1 MTGDLLS
8 GFAAVFSPELFLLA
22 VIGVV
27 LGTLVGV
34 LPGIGPIG
42 AMSILLGLTT
52 QIGATGSLILFAG
65 IYYGAAYGGSTTSI
79 LLGLPGE
86 SASVVTAM
94 DGHAMTKR
102 GRAGAALSIA
112 ALGSFVAG
120 TLSIVGLMLFAPLLS
135 DVAVQLGPP
144 EYLALTIAGLGMLVV
159 LTPGAASRSALM
171 VLVGLAIG
179 VIGIDP
185 LTATPRYTLGM
196 PELSGGIS
204 FVAVVMGV
212 FGVAEVLD
220 QAGRRW
226 FPPRVKAPSMRELVP
241 TRSELRRAAPA
252 SLRGS
257 GIGFFLGLI
266 PGPAAIISTFASY
279 LTERKISKRP
289 EEFGHGAVEGVAGP
303 ESANN
308 AAAGA
313 AFIPLMALGIPFAPV
328 MALIL
333 SALLLNGIVPG
344 PTFIDD
350 QPTLF
355 WTVIASMYLA
365 NAMLLVLNLPL
376 VGLFTRVLAV
386 PPGVLMPVIL
396 GLTVI
401 GVYADNNS
409 VFDIGVMFVAGF
421 AGLFFRRAGLNL
433 APLVLALVL
442 APTLE
447 TSLRQTLSLAQG
459 DVGYVL
465 RRPAA
470 VAIFGIVL
478 LVVVLRVVAMVR
490 AHRDRGP
497 AGAGPLVA
505 ASGPAD
511 PSSPEDGEQGP
522 GYELSGRRSGSTSH
536 RADDVSADRSSPGP
550 SSPGPSTPGPST
562 PDSSTPGPSTPDSS
576 TPGPSTPDSSTPN
589 QSSPIPARTD
599 HKE

>member
-8 GFAAVFSPELFLLA
+8 GFAAVFTPDLLLLA
-22 VIGVV
+22 VAGVV

-94 DGHAMTKR
+94 DGYEMTKR

-112 ALGSFVAG
+112 AIGSFVAG
-120 TLSIVGLMLFAPLLS
+120 TLSIVGLMLFAPVLS
-135 DVAVQLGPP
+135 DFAVQLGPP

-159 LTPGAASRSALM
+159 LTPGGASRSALM

-185 LTATPRYTLGM
+185 LSATPRYTLGL

-226 FPPRVKAPSMRELVP
+226 FPPRVKAPTMRELVP
-241 TRSELRRAAPA
+241 TKAELRRAAPA

-257 GIGFFLGLI
+257 GIGFLLGLV
-266 PGPAAIISTFASY
+266 PGPAAVISTFASY
-279 LTERKISKRP
+279 LVERKLSKRP
-289 EEFGHGAVEGVAGP
+289 EEFGKGAIEGVAGP

-333 SALLLNGIVPG
+333 SALLLNNIVPG
-344 PTFIDD
+344 PTFIAD
-350 QPTLF
+350 QPELF
-355 WTVIASMYLA
+355 WTVIAAMYLA

-376 VGLFTRVLAV
+376 VGLFTRVLSV

-396 GLTVI
+396 GLCII

-409 VFDIGVMFVAGF
+409 VFDIGVMFTAGF
-421 AGLFFRRAGLNL
+421 IGLFFRRAGLNL

-447 TSLRQTLSLAQG
+447 TSLRQSLSLAQG

-465 RRPAA
+465 SRPMSVVVWGVMLLLVVGRLVAVVRARRRPADVPPPA
-470 VAIFGIVL
+470 VATPDRPGVHGDL
-478 LVVVLRVVAMVR
+478 PDGPVAGGDE
-490 AHRDRGP
+490 DR
-497 AGAGPLVA
+497 
-505 ASGPAD
+505 
-511 PSSPEDGEQGP
+511 PSSTV
-522 GYELSGRRSGSTSH
+522 STSVVH
-536 RADDVSADRSSPGP
+536 QNDR
-550 SSPGPSTPGPST
+550 
-562 PDSSTPGPSTPDSS
+562 
-576 TPGPSTPDSSTPN
+576 
-589 QSSPIPARTD
+589 
-599 HKE
+599 KE

>member
-1 MTGDLLS
+1 MTGDLLN
-8 GFAAVFSPELFLLA
+8 GFAAVFTPELLLLA
-22 VIGVV
+22 IAGVI

-79 LLGLPGE
+79 LLNLPGE

-94 DGHAMTKR
+94 DGYEMTRR
-102 GRAGAALSIA
+102 GRAGAALTVA

-120 TLSIVGLMLFAPLLS
+120 TLSIVGLMLFAPMLS

-144 EYLALTIAGLGMLVV
+144 EYLALTVAGLGMLVV
-159 LTPGAASRSALM
+159 LTPGAASRSMLM
-171 VLVGLAIG
+171 VLIGLAVGI
-179 VIGIDP
+179 IGIDP
-185 LTATPRYTLGM
+185 LSATPRFTLGV

-204 FVAVVMGV
+204 FVAIVMGV
-212 FGVAEVLD
+212 FGVSEVLD

-226 FPPRVKAPSMRELVP
+226 FPPRIKAPTMRELVP
-241 TRSELRRAAPA
+241 TKEELRRAAPA

-266 PGPAAIISTFASY
+266 PGPAAVISTFASY
-279 LTERKISKRP
+279 VVERRISKHP
-289 EEFGHGAVEGVAGP
+289 EKFGHGAIEGVAGP

-313 AFIPLMALGIPFAPV
+313 AFIPLMVLGIPFAPV

-333 SALLLNGIVPG
+333 SALLLNNIVPG
-344 PTFIDD
+344 PTFIND
-350 QPTLF
+350 QPELF
-355 WTVIASMYLA
+355 WTVIAAMYLA

-376 VGLFTRVLAV
+376 VGLFTRVLSV

-396 GLTVI
+396 GLCVI

-409 VFDIGVMFVAGF
+409 VFDIGVMFIAGF

-447 TSLRQTLSLAQG
+447 TSLRQTLSLGQG
-459 DVGYVL
+459 EVGYFL
-465 RRPAA
+465 SRP
-470 VAIFGIVL
+470 VALVVFGAVL
-478 LVVVLRVVAMVR
+478 LVVIGR
-490 AHRDRGP
+490 
-497 AGAGPLVA
+497 LVA
-505 ASGPAD
+505 LARRRGGNPAAAPAPAPDEPGSDEEPPREAGGPTTTTSPD
-511 PSSPEDGEQGP
+511 VPSHV
-522 GYELSGRRSGSTSH
+522 ST
-536 RADDVSADRSSPGP
+536 
-550 SSPGPSTPGPST
+550 
-562 PDSSTPGPSTPDSS
+562 
-576 TPGPSTPDSSTPN
+576 
-589 QSSPIPARTD
+589 QTD
-599 HKE
+599 NKE